1 MSEPNPYAGDAYK
14 WGPPQQQ
21 PGHPQHPG
29 HPQQPGHPPTV
40 AEGQAYGYPPPGAT
54 PAYGYPQPLPESAT
68 EPGPGY
74 GYPHP
79 GQPTMPGQYLP
90 VAQGVPGQG
99 GVPVLSIGDITVMS
113 DAIVTPSGTMPL
125 RGAVWTATDMSR
137 TEEKIPA
144 HAIVLAI
151 VFALFCL
158 VGLLF
163 LLMKEKRTVGFVQV
177 TVTSGGRHHGTMI
190 PAMGPHTFPAVM
202 GQVNQARSM
211 SA

>member
-1 MSEPNPYAGDAYK
+1 MSEPNPSPGDAYK
-14 WGPPQQQ
+14 WGPPQQ
-21 PGHPQHPG
+21 
-29 HPQQPGHPPTV
+29 PGHPPTM
-40 AEGQAYGYPPPGAT
+40 AEGQGYGQAYGYPAPGAT

-68 EPGPGY
+68 QPGPGY
-74 GYPHP
+74 GYPNP
-79 GQPTMPGQYLP
+79 AQPTMPGQYLP
-90 VAQGVPGQG
+90 VPQGVPGQG

-151 VFALFCL
+151 IFALFCL
-158 VGLLF
+158 IGLLF

-202 GQVNQARSM
+202 GQLNQARSM